1 MAKSVVVYMQ
11 PGCLFCG
18 KVREFLHQRGVAFT
32 ERDVSLDE
40 QAMSWLEDRGFYA
53 TPVTVIDG
61 TAVVGFNKTRLDA
74 LLVESVEG
82 D

>member
-1 MAKSVVVYMQ
+1 
-11 PGCLFCG
+11 
-18 KVREFLHQRGVAFT
+18 VAFT

-74 LLVESVEG
+74 LLAESVEG